1 MSNSVNVILGTD
13 VQLNYYSVSNPR
25 VIKTCTL
32 DYNVPIYIP
41 IESKI
46 ILDGSLYNFTGKGQ
60 NVSNYT
66 VQYYDKKLFFE
77 ISGGTTIIPD
87 NGLPVKLARSFKF
100 HVDKLFKVT
109 LLIGT
114 CLRDTIKGEEITL
127 TSDKECFILIE

>member
-1 MSNSVNVILGTD
+1 M
-13 VQLNYYSVSNPR
+13 
-25 VIKTCTL
+25 
-32 DYNVPIYIP
+32 PIYIP

-60 NVSNYT
+60 NISNYT

-77 ISGGTTIIPD
+77 IPRKTTIIPAD
-87 NGLPVKLARSFKF
+87 TGLPVKLARRFKF
-100 HVDKLFKVT
+100 HVDKLFKVI

-114 CLRDTIKGEEITL
+114 CLRDTIKEEEITL